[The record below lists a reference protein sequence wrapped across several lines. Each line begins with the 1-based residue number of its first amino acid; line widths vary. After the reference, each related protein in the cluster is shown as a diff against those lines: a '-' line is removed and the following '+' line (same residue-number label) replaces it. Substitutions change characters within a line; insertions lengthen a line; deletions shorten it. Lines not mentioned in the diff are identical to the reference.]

1 MFENFFFIFLYY
13 VVVDIFNVCNNYDNN
28 VKINYN
34 FIDVIYLIQFY
45 LQILNFEKIYR
56 INNDRKYVCELNID
70 VFYFLKKDLVDF
82 CIILLIE
89 YEIGLGIYI
98 D

>member
-13 VVVDIFNVCNNYDNN
+13 VVVDILNVCNNYDNN
-28 VKINYN
+28 VKIND

-56 INNDRKYVCELNID
+56 INNDRKYVFELNID
-70 VFYFLKKDLVDF
+70 FFYFLKKRF
-82 CIILLIE
+82 
-89 YEIGLGIYI
+89 G
-98 D
+98 

>member
-28 VKINYN
+28 VKIND

-56 INNDRKYVCELNID
+56 INNDRKYVCELI
-70 VFYFLKKDLVDF
+70 FDF